1 MLKYNFESNS
11 QLIFGYTQRIGV
23 GNYMLK
29 YNFES
34 NSQQTK
40 GAISAYR
47 VGNYM
52 LKYNFESNSQL
63 MAKKYLR
70 EICWELYAKVQF

>member
-11 QLIFGYTQRIGV
+11 QLLEYLT
-23 GNYMLK
+23 NKLC
-29 YNFES
+29 
-34 NSQQTK
+34 
-40 GAISAYR
+40 

-63 MAKKYLR
+63 SFWAA
-70 EICWELYAKVQF
+70 ICNISWELYAKVQFWKQFTTADAVRRVNEKLGIIC